1 MSAAEEKPVEK
12 LMTNRSQLGRRFDEV
27 AGQAFEP
34 GDQLRLARAPAAQQ
48 QGDLVGAGILVALE
62 VVGGD
67 PMSIGRS
74 SSAASLDEVNSDINM

>member
-1 MSAAEEKPVEK
+1 VSAAEEKPVEK

-48 QGDLVGAGILVALE
+48 QGDLVGAGLLVALE
-62 VVGGD
+62 VVG